1 MEKDLKEI
9 MSNNWVKSWDD
20 RYSKEEFVYGEE
32 PNNFL
37 REQLQKLKPGKIL
50 FPAEGEGRNA
60 VFAATKGWDVY
71 AFDISSVGKH
81 KAEELAKKN
90 NVKIKYE
97 VGGLQSLNYK
107 PESFDVIALIYAHF
121 PAEIKS
127 EYHKTLGNYL
137 KKGGIIIFEAF
148 SKKHLEYIS
157 RNESVGGPREI
168 EMLFSKEEIQS
179 DFNNFEIIELDE
191 KVIQLNEGSFH
202 NGEGSVIR
210 FIGRK
215 NM

>member
-1 MEKDLKEI
+1 
-9 MSNNWVKSWDD
+9 MSNNWIKSWDD

-71 AFDISSVGKH
+71 AFDISSVGKR

-137 KKGGIIIFEAF
+137 KKGGIIIFEAC

>member
-1 MEKDLKEI
+1 

-71 AFDISSVGKH
+71 AFDISSVGKR

>member
-1 MEKDLKEI
+1 

-37 REQLQKLKPGKIL
+37 REQLQKLKPRKIL

-71 AFDISSVGKH
+71 AFDISSVGKR

>member
-1 MEKDLKEI
+1 

-37 REQLQKLKPGKIL
+37 REQLQNLKPGKIL

-71 AFDISSVGKH
+71 AFDISSVGKRE
-81 KAEELAKKN
+81 AEELAKKN

>member
-1 MEKDLKEI
+1 

-71 AFDISSVGKH
+71 AFDISSVGKR

-148 SKKHLEYIS
+148 SKKHLEYNS

-168 EMLFSKEEIQS
+168 EMLFSKEEIIS
-179 DFNNFEIIELDE
+179 E
-191 KVIQLNEGSFH
+191 
-202 NGEGSVIR
+202 
-210 FIGRK
+210 
-215 NM
+215 

>member
-1 MEKDLKEI
+1 

-37 REQLQKLKPGKIL
+37 RDQLQKLKPGKIL

-215 NM
+215 NI

>member
-1 MEKDLKEI
+1 M
-9 MSNNWVKSWDD
+9 
-20 RYSKEEFVYGEE
+20 
-32 PNNFL
+32 
-37 REQLQKLKPGKIL
+37 
-50 FPAEGEGRNA
+50 
-60 VFAATKGWDVY
+60 
-71 AFDISSVGKH
+71 
-81 KAEELAKKN
+81 AKKN